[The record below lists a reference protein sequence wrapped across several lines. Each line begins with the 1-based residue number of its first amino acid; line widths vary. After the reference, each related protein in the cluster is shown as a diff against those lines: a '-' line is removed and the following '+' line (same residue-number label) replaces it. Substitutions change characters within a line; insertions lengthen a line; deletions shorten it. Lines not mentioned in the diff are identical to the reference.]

1 MTDTAMTT
9 VYADEDMRKPLCTII
24 SNIGQV
30 EIVAT
35 FQEIGSLELRFHK
48 EDGTPKRLFI
58 RQEQY

>member
-9 VYADEDMRKPLCTII
+9 VYADEDMRKPICTII

-30 EIVAT
+30 EIST
-35 FQEIGSLELRFHK
+35 NLQEIGILELRFRE
-48 EDGTPKRLFI
+48 EDGIPKKLFI